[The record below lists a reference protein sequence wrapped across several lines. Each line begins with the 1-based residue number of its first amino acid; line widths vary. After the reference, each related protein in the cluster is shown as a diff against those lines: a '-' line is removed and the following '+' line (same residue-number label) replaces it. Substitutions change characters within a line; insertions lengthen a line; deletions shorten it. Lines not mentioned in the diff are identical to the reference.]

1 MTESMKFT
9 NPSAA
14 PATCTLAC
22 ASREA
27 GAENNLKL
35 ARAIVVEVADRGAD
49 QHVKIKVGT
58 LLALALGL
66 EGVMKAMAS
75 LEADRDSKIK
85 ALSEWEVFGLEIL
98 EQKFKCLP
106 VVNTNPEEK
115 RKRIAAGID
124 TLTQRLD
131 ERSEDLS
138 VAAGKLND
146 WRTHA
151 RHVLDRFFC
160 TYPTSDTNDANLR
173 VLLTASIEH
182 AHNKNKQLNKDY
194 DAMRNSTDA
203 SDQLRKA
210 AERERDDV
218 INLNRN
224 AAEEITHLQERAKH
238 LDQTIVDLVR
248 QRDKNGQQANQLA
261 NELVDKRKEIRK
273 LLEIIERLHTEIAE
287 KRDIIGAATQR
298 CTALTNDAKALNEHN
313 SELVTRLANAG
324 LEIANYKRLVE
335 DLKAGTAVDR
345 DTVKRQ
351 EDTIERL
358 YGQLNEWHDWA
369 TDVICSPSSLGGE
382 AQRTAI
388 TSAMRKR
395 KERVE
400 TLEATVKAIAAQRDA
415 WVLWAKS
422 YTDTCAVAYT
432 NEQLLSLVK
441 AKVKVSTVEI
451 EGPSEHTFKG
461 TLKVT
466 KLKGDVVACGE
477 PVKEYVLPVA
487 RGWCMMSD
495 GDVMIKNAVV
505 ASGSIPAS
513 KVTFSDEMKA
523 AIREVI
529 EKELAPVYGSIADIL
544 SKMRR

>member
-1 MTESMKFT
+1 MTESLKFT
-9 NPSAA
+9 SPA
-14 PATCTLAC
+14 PAPVSGVLAC

-35 ARAIVVEVADRGAD
+35 ARAIVVEVADRGAE

-66 EGVMKAMAS
+66 EGVMKVMAS

-85 ALSEWEVFGLEIL
+85 ALSEWEVFGVEML

-106 VVNTNPEEK
+106 VVNMKPEEK

-131 ERSEDLS
+131 ERSEDLAL
-138 VAAGKLND
+138 VDGQLNE
-146 WRTHA
+146 WRTHT
-151 RHVLDRFFC
+151 RHILDTYFA
-160 TYPTSDTNDANLR
+160 TYPTSNSNDRNLR
-173 VLLTASIEH
+173 LIMTAAIES

-194 DAMRNSTDA
+194 NAMHNRAYA
-203 SDQLRKA
+203 SDQLREA

-224 AAEEITHLQERAKH
+224 AAEEIQHLQKRNEH
-238 LDQTIVDLVR
+238 LDQTVVDLVR

-261 NELVDKRKEIRK
+261 NELVDKRKEISK

-298 CTALTNDAKALNEHN
+298 CTALTNDAKAMSKNN
-313 SELVTRLANAG
+313 SELAARLANAG
-324 LEIANYKRLVE
+324 LEIANYKQLVE
-335 DLKAGTAVDR
+335 DMKAGTAFDR
-345 DTVKRQ
+345 GTVKRQ
-351 EDTIERL
+351 EETIDRL

-369 TDVICSPSSLGGE
+369 TDVICSPSSMGAE

-400 TLEATVKAIAAQRDA
+400 SLEATVKAIAAQRDA

-441 AKVKVSTVEI
+441 AKVKVSTVDI
-451 EGPSEHTFKG
+451 DGKQTMCG

-466 KLKGDVVACGE
+466 QLKGDVVA
-477 PVKEYVLPVA
+477 
-487 RGWCMMSD
+487 SD
-495 GDVMIKNAVV
+495 GSWAMLKHGNAVI
-505 ASGSIPAS
+505 AGSIPAS
-513 KVTFSDEMKA
+513 KLTLGEEMKE
-523 AIREVI
+523 AIREVVREEMSSALKQAI
-529 EKELAPVYGSIADIL
+529 KNELDKL
-544 SKMRR
+544 TM